1 MGFFAWAIFTWKTSQ
16 KGNNL
21 LWQISSNS
29 WIRLG
34 ESRSL
39 RVGPR
44 SIHVHL
50 HICFGEGMRI
60 NDGWYIMW
68 CEGVSQIGLDL
79 NQQNLRKKAYHIV
92 FFRALHRDILQGT
105 DTYPPTMVF
114 WVDDFPN
121 FPFGGICQF
130 PLRVSFKMVSPGG
143 WESPWW
149 NLSTGAL
156 QRTAWQSGRQ
166 PWKSHL
172 LEPKKTQVMKRRC
185 IQNIKTGKILEKSN
199 LKHPRKLTWNPKNW
213 WFGLMFLL
221 FQGCIFRFHVSFR
234 GGTWPLALI
243 RKKITD
249 FFFVGVFLEAGTAP
263 KQSRNGIQVF
273 GGFSKKMPRFFG
285 VAGTSNGKT
294 YPPEN
299 YHILLKWPLL
309 RGHSFIFR
317 LLTWFWR
324 WPWASLGQLRSSSKL
339 RPFIEKGSPC
349 LKLRP

>member
-1 MGFFAWAIFTWKTSQ
+1 MT
-16 KGNNL
+16 
-21 LWQISSNS
+21 
-29 WIRLG
+29 
-34 ESRSL
+34 
-39 RVGPR
+39 
-44 SIHVHL
+44 
-50 HICFGEGMRI
+50 
-60 NDGWYIMW
+60 
-68 CEGVSQIGLDL
+68 
-79 NQQNLRKKAYHIV
+79 
-92 FFRALHRDILQGT
+92 
-105 DTYPPTMVF
+105 
-114 WVDDFPN
+114 
-121 FPFGGICQF
+121 
-130 PLRVSFKMVSPGG
+130 
-143 WESPWW
+143 
-149 NLSTGAL
+149 
-156 QRTAWQSGRQ
+156 
-166 PWKSHL
+166 
-172 LEPKKTQVMKRRC
+172 
-185 IQNIKTGKILEKSN
+185 
-199 LKHPRKLTWNPKNW
+199 RKLTWNRKKLV
-213 WFGLMFLL
+213 GLVRCF
-221 FQGCIFRFHVSFR
+221 SFSKGVFSGSMLVFE

-349 LKLRP
+349 LKVEAINI